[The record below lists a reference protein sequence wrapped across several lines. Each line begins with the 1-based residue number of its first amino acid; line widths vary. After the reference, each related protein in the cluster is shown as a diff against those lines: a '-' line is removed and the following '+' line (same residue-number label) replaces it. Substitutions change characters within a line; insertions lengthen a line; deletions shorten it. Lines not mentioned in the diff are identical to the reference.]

1 MHREHELAA
10 KKLSA
15 GSCVVEM
22 RLTILALDTSTEACS
37 VACWRW
43 GEVLAQDYAHLG
55 RGHAEALVPMVASV
69 MAESGLCYGQ
79 LDAIAV
85 TIGPGTFTGL
95 RVGLAAARGLALA
108 SSKPMIGVT
117 TLEAIA
123 HAAHSDERSVLAVLD
138 ARRSQLYAQAFDP
151 MLMPI
156 GPPSVLPLQN
166 IQSLRPDG
174 PYVVAGTGA
183 ALARPHLLRPT
194 TPEGD
199 VMFDRG
205 DGFPRAVVVARIASA
220 REPLPATTIRPIY
233 LRAPDATLPKIARGD
248 TADA

>member
-1 MHREHELAA
+1 MF
-10 KKLSA
+10 
-15 GSCVVEM
+15 
-22 RLTILALDTSTEACS
+22 
-37 VACWRW
+37 
-43 GEVLAQDYAHLG
+43 AQKYAHLG
-55 RGHAEALVPMVASV
+55 HGHAEALVPMVASV
-69 MAESGLCYGQ
+69 MAESGLCYDQ

-95 RVGLAAARGLALA
+95 RVGIAAARGLALA

-123 HAAHSDERSVLAVLD
+123 HAAQFDERSVLAVLD
-138 ARRSQLYAQAFDP
+138 ARRGQLYAQAFDP

-156 GPPSVLPLQN
+156 GPPSALPLQD
-166 IQSLRPDG
+166 IQSLRPAG

-183 ALARPHLLRPT
+183 ALARPHLLDST

-199 VMFDRG
+199 VMFDSG

-220 REPLPATTIRPIY
+220 REPLPLTTIRPLY
-233 LRAPDATLPKIARGD
+233 LRAPDVTVPTIAKGGL
-248 TADA
+248 ADA

>member
-1 MHREHELAA
+1 VHRERELAA

-55 RGHAEALVPMVASV
+55 HGHAEALVPMVASV

-95 RVGLAAARGLALA
+95 RVGLAAEHYNRYPHEFSGGQRQRVVIARALALNP
-108 SSKPMIGVT
+108 KFIICD
-117 TLEAIA
+117 EAVSALDVSVQAKVLNLLNELKNEFGFTYIFIS
-123 HAAHSDERSVLAVLD
+123 HDLSVVRYMSDRIMVMKNGRVIEVND
-138 ARRSQLYAQAFDP
+138 ADKIFINPQNEYTKQLIDS
-151 MLMPI
+151 I
-156 GPPSVLPLQN
+156 
-166 IQSLRPDG
+166 
-174 PYVVAGTGA
+174 
-183 ALARPHLLRPT
+183 
-194 TPEGD
+194 
-199 VMFDRG
+199 
-205 DGFPRAVVVARIASA
+205 
-220 REPLPATTIRPIY
+220 PAN
-233 LRAPDATLPKIARGD
+233 L
-248 TADA
+248 